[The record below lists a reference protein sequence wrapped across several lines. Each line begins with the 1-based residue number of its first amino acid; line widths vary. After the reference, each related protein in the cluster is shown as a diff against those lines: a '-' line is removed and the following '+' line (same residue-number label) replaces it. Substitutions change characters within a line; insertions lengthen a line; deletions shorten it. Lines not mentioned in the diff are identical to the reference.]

1 LILLAEAEKGV
12 SWEEWVL
19 RSPCD
24 SDEEDLDPADPDRA
38 SNWHSQDL
46 CEIASYEEMGYL
58 VVDRTHE
65 DPVRHRYLQK
75 HVHAAVFESMCQWDR
90 DRSKTPAPV
99 GDAGMLWLQRLL
111 VDRDSVRRRYFD
123 APDYGPSGL
132 GGVMEALGVVL
143 YHCGPDVNGTTKFIA
158 GDVFIILYTR
168 ALRELYRID
177 REDV

>member
-1 LILLAEAEKGV
+1 VCHGKSGCCAL
-12 SWEEWVL
+12 
-19 RSPCD
+19 
-24 SDEEDLDPADPDRA
+24 PATRTRRTWTPQTRT
-38 SNWHSQDL
+38 
-46 CEIASYEEMGYL
+46 ERRTGTVASYEEMGYL

-90 DRSKTPAPV
+90 DRSQAPAPI
-99 GDAGMLWLQRLL
+99 GEAGVLWLQRLL

-143 YHCGPDVNGTTKFIA
+143 YHCGSDVDGTTKFIA

-168 ALRELYRID
+168 ALRELYRVN
-177 REDV
+177 REGV

>member
-1 LILLAEAEKGV
+1 VGA
-12 SWEEWVL
+12 
-19 RSPCD
+19 
-24 SDEEDLDPADPDRA
+24 ADPDRA

-58 VVDRTHE
+58 VVDRSHE

-90 DRSKTPAPV
+90 DRSQTPAAV
-99 GDAGMLWLQRLL
+99 GEAGMLWLQRLL

-132 GGVMEALGVVL
+132 GGHAGTRDGVVSL
-143 YHCGPDVNGTTKFIA
+143 RPGCRWHHKVHRRRCVHHPVYRRRCVHHPVYRVN
-158 GDVFIILYTR
+158 
-168 ALRELYRID
+168 REG
-177 REDV
+177 V